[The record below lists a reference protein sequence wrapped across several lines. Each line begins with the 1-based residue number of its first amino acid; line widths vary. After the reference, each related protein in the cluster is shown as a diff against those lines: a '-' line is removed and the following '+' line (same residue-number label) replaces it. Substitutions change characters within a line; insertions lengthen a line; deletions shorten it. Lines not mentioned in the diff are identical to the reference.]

1 MSFRRRVLLD
11 ISPLRDSREFR
22 LLWCG
27 QAISIVG
34 RQVTVVAVPVQ
45 VYQQTGSSF
54 AVGMVSL
61 VQLGPLIVGSLWG
74 GAVADAVDRR
84 KLLIVAQ
91 VLLALTSAGLAV
103 NASLPEPAL
112 WPIFLLTGLSA
123 GVAGIDSPTR
133 QAALPRLVGRDRFPA
148 AAALNQTLF
157 QSGQIIGPALGGLLI
172 ARVGLAA
179 AYWVDVATFVGAIVA
194 IVAMR
199 PLPPEGG
206 GTRPGLRSI
215 AEGLRYL
222 RGKRAVQGAF
232 VVDINAMVFGMPRA
246 LFPALGEGV
255 YGGGPGVVGLLY
267 AAPAA
272 GALIGALTTGWI
284 NAVQRQGRAVLVS
297 VAVWGGAIAAFG
309 FTPWLAPALVLLAVA
324 GAADV
329 VSAVFRNTIL
339 QLSVPDRLRGR
350 LSAVN
355 VAVVTG
361 GPRLGDAEAGAV
373 AALTSTRVSV
383 VSGGLACIA
392 GVAMIARLLP
402 ELAGWR
408 LDRHTV
414 AVVEDDDGT
423 LHTGPPDGSVDRN
436 TSREPGAP
444 G

>member
-1 MSFRRRVLLD
+1 
-11 ISPLRDSREFR
+11 
-22 LLWCG
+22 
-27 QAISIVG
+27 
-34 RQVTVVAVPVQ
+34 
-45 VYQQTGSSF
+45 
-54 AVGMVSL
+54 
-61 VQLGPLIVGSLWG
+61 
-74 GAVADAVDRR
+74 
-84 KLLIVAQ
+84 
-91 VLLALTSAGLAV
+91 
-103 NASLPEPAL
+103 
-112 WPIFLLTGLSA
+112 
-123 GVAGIDSPTR
+123 
-133 QAALPRLVGRDRFPA
+133 
-148 AAALNQTLF
+148 
-157 QSGQIIGPALGGLLI
+157 
-172 ARVGLAA
+172 
-179 AYWVDVATFVGAIVA
+179 
-194 IVAMR
+194 
-199 PLPPEGG
+199 
-206 GTRPGLRSI
+206 
-215 AEGLRYL
+215 
-222 RGKRAVQGAF
+222 
-232 VVDINAMVFGMPRA
+232 VFGMPRA